1 MRVNLGGVKFN
12 HLRGRLA
19 IQQHKV
25 VFRPPGTFSNFS
37 SHVATLHLAVN
48 CFLTISHYRL
58 SHVKMKLICLSLNG
72 FLMSWIQITKKDKN
86 AQKTSLSSS
95 THTGAEE
102 LKRKHK
108 KSTTTTTAA
117 SPWIEFL
124 LIFLLSFFLFI
135 VDAELSLSSFSSSPV
150 GAPIGNE
157 DYMRMKRDGIRW
169 GFGFWSN
176 TFHLSLCQC
185 LFSTNRTTFVCDVI
199 WLLNREFFFNSP
211 ECLALE

>member
-1 MRVNLGGVKFN
+1 M
-12 HLRGRLA
+12 A
-19 IQQHKV
+19 
-25 VFRPPGTFSNFS
+25 
-37 SHVATLHLAVN
+37 
-48 CFLTISHYRL
+48 FLW
-58 SHVKMKLICLSLNG
+58 V
-72 FLMSWIQITKKDKN
+72 WIQITKKDKN

-108 KSTTTTTAA
+108 KSTTTA

-124 LIFLLSFFLFI
+124 LIFSSFFLFI

-169 GFGFWSN
+169 GFWFLVEHIS
-176 TFHLSLCQC
+176 SL
-185 LFSTNRTTFVCDVI
+185 FVSMFIFDRPDDIRVRRD
-199 WLLNREFFFNSP
+199 LVTQ
-211 ECLALE
+211 